1 MDDTELLKRAQ
12 DKYGIDE
19 FLDFYK
25 IVMFGAEKHG
35 ALNFLEP
42 DGSKSSKK
50 DMYASMFRHLA
61 QASTGCTQDE
71 DTDLHPLLHLIARA
85 QMMYTR
91 QKRGIKHSD
100 DACSG
105 ITIKRIKLDED

>member
-1 MDDTELLKRAQ
+1 MKAYQKE
-12 DKYGIDE
+12 YGIPE
-19 FLDFYK
+19 FLDFYE
-25 IVMFGAEKHG
+25 IVAFGAEKHG
-35 ALNFLEP
+35 AFNFLEP
-42 DGSKSSKK
+42 SGSKSSKK

-91 QKRGIKHSD
+91 QKRGLLHH
-100 DACSG
+100 
-105 ITIKRIKLDED
+105 ED